1 MSKPK
6 KLQEDIAKLQD
17 CGYDLQVENSIRPND
32 GSETLRHRIAKMCTA
47 RVLWSEGFRVDSE
60 VFHQSRGRYADLVGY
75 GCPGRKPLI
84 VEVER
89 DTYDGQQAKYRELYQ
104 VPVVKDVYLID
115 VDELPTD
122 PKAQAEA
129 IRVEL
134 GL

>member
-1 MSKPK
+1 MPV
-6 KLQEDIAKLQD
+6 I
-17 CGYDLQVENSIRPND
+17 I
-32 GSETLRHRIAKMCTA
+32 
-47 RVLWSEGFRVDSE
+47 
-60 VFHQSRGRYADLVGY
+60 
-75 GCPGRKPLI
+75 
-84 VEVER
+84 EVER

-115 VDELPTD
+115 VDGLPTD